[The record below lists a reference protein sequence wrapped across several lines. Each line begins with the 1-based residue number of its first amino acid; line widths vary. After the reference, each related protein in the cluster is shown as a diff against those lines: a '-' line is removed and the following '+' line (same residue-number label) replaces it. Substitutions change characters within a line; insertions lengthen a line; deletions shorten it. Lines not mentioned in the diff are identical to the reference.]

1 MRFEVRGMRRSYAG
15 ADGSAG
21 SAVSRPQ
28 GSYPRMVG
36 SSCFGVVS
44 S

>member
-1 MRFEVRGMRRSYAG
+1 MRFGVRGMRRSYAG
-15 ADGSAG
+15 SAGFAG

-36 SSCFGVVS
+36 GLCFGVVS